1 MKLKDYIVLDNVI
14 PYARASQCYYML
26 QGLRGE
32 IAIFTSDDPV
42 DSSEILDSGI
52 NKKSESSETKSRWQD
67 RTLCV
72 RLLRSDSV
80 EFENYPV
87 EQGSQFFNHM
97 LEEFQPEY
105 SEWKEETDR
114 SKMRKYRLFR
124 PQLLDAGEGNF
135 LIAYSD
141 IDSEFEISA
150 RIFNLTQNRDFVRVL
165 GAQTFMCSKNDLLDK
180 NQSSKS
186 FLFLADPYLNALF
199 RQSCENFSRSKEII
213 IERMI
218 DKFYAQ
224 SKHVEV
230 DFEN

>member
-1 MKLKDYIVLDNVI
+1 MSHGAKNKVNYCLKVFILDEKTKQMKLKDYIVLDNVI

-87 EQGSQFFNHM
+87 EQGS
-97 LEEFQPEY
+97 
-105 SEWKEETDR
+105 
-114 SKMRKYRLFR
+114 
-124 PQLLDAGEGNF
+124 
-135 LIAYSD
+135 
-141 IDSEFEISA
+141 
-150 RIFNLTQNRDFVRVL
+150 
-165 GAQTFMCSKNDLLDK
+165 
-180 NQSSKS
+180 
-186 FLFLADPYLNALF
+186 
-199 RQSCENFSRSKEII
+199 
-213 IERMI
+213 
-218 DKFYAQ
+218 
-224 SKHVEV
+224 
-230 DFEN
+230 